1 MRCAQERDTTEGGIA
16 MNPPFRAAIAALASM
31 ALLAGCGGGTD
42 KTANPVSQGGSV
54 EDQLGFTQKGIE
66 AAQAMVETDIAACM
80 KAQGFDYTPVD
91 PTAALAALTGQSNL
105 SDEEF
110 QKQFGYGIATLYG
123 RGTQQTDPNARIR
136 QSLSPADQRA
146 YDQALSGGNPQQTF
160 FVAADTGDFS
170 QLGGCTKQ
178 ATDKLFGGSELLTT
192 LQRKL
197 DELDDSIVQDQRM
210 VRASEQWTTCM
221 RDKTG
226 ETYEDSEAVEVDVL
240 KRLAAVVGPLPEGE
254 FAPGAFASST
264 PEGPYDKA
272 ALEQVRQL
280 EVEFSNADTACE
292 EKHIVPVEDKVRAEK
307 ERAFRE
313 ANAELLRAVKPLGG

>member
-1 MRCAQERDTTEGGIA
+1 
-16 MNPPFRAAIAALASM
+16 MNRFHLAAVVALTGVAA
-31 ALLAGCGGGTD
+31 LAGCGGGSD

-54 EDQLGFTQKGIE
+54 EDQLGLTQKGIE
-66 AAQAMVETDIAACM
+66 SAQAKVETDIAACM

-91 PTAALAALTGQSNL
+91 PTAARAALTGGSNL

-123 RGTQQTDPNARIR
+123 RGTQQSDPNQRIK
-136 QSLSPADQRA
+136 QNLSPADQLA
-146 YDQALSGGNPQQTF
+146 YDRALSGGNPQQTF

-178 ATDKLFGGSELLTT
+178 ATDNLFGGTELLTT

-210 VRASEQWTTCM
+210 VRAAEAWTACM
-221 RDKTG
+221 RQQTG
-226 ETYEDSEAVEVDVL
+226 ETFEDSEAVEVDVL
-240 KRLAAVVGPLPEGE
+240 KRLAEVVGPLPEGE
-254 FAPGAFASST
+254 FAPGAFASVT
-264 PEGPYDKA
+264 PEGPVDSA
-272 ALEQVRQL
+272 GLDEVRRL
-280 EVEFSNADTACE
+280 EVEFSNADVACE
-292 EKHIVPVEDKVRAEK
+292 EQHIVPVEDKVRAEK

-313 ANAELLRAVKPLGG
+313 ANAELLRRVKPLGS